1 MSTKEK
7 MKKMMKA
14 GGFTLIELLIVI
26 SLLAALVGLIL
37 PRMSADRSAALDMVC
52 DYNQAGTARALSQ
65 YAQYYGVLPSGMH
78 TGLAVNDDVDG
89 DVDNLMSMP
98 ETDPVAA
105 TAENFLR
112 AGSVVQLSAAQ
123 AESLVAGGLTQ
134 LAHGEGYNVA
144 APVEDM
150 WVGRV
155 TADWEDDEGEALTFR
170 GRSVALA
177 EGAGNGFGGAGI
189 IIPLFIT
196 PTIDWESG
204 YANLNSIAA
213 VAEVEFAVDLEG
225 RCPVP
230 EDEFNYYIAFV
241 KAFDDGSAARLIGT
255 ACPECGLLNP

>member
-78 TGLAVNDDVDG
+78 AGLAANDEVEDVDG
-89 DVDNLMSMP
+89 LMPMP
-98 ETDPVAA
+98 ETDPVAV
-105 TAENFLR
+105 TAANFLR
-112 AGSVVQLSAAQ
+112 DGSVVQLTENQAA
-123 AESLVAGGLTQ
+123 SLVAGGLTT

-144 APVEDM
+144 ATVADM

-155 TADWEDDEGEALTFR
+155 TADWEDDEGEPMTFR
-170 GRSVALA
+170 GRSVAQA
-177 EGAGNGFGGAGI
+177 EAANNGFGGEGI

-213 VAEVEFAVDLEG
+213 VADVEFAVDLEG

-230 EDEFNYYIAFV
+230 EDAFNYYIAFV
-241 KAFDDGSAARLIGT
+241 KAFNDGSAARLIGT